1 MFGFGKA
8 DTGKNVN
15 VELLVYW
22 DKEVIYLYK
31 CSNGELK
38 GCPFYSRYKE
48 TQNWSSKYT
57 MDGHHT
63 WTWYLELDK
72 HDHHLKETVIKR
84 KLVPTENI
92 QLHIN
97 K

>member
-1 MFGFGKA
+1 MG
-8 DTGKNVN
+8 
-15 VELLVYW
+15 
-22 DKEVIYLYK
+22 
-31 CSNGELK
+31 
-38 GCPFYSRYKE
+38 YKE
-48 TQNWSSKYT
+48 TKNWSSKYT